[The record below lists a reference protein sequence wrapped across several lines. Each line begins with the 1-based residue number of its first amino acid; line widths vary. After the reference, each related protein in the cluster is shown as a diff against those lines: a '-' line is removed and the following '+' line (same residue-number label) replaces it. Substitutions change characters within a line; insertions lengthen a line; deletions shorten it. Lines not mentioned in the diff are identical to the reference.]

1 MVNRIEGEK
10 VIGLKQTIKSI
21 KNGEGKCLYIA
32 KDADTKLIS
41 PVIQLAKERSLQVTY
56 IETMKEL
63 GTLCGIEV
71 GSAVALVLEP

>member
-21 KNGEGKCLYIA
+21 KNGQGKCLYIA
-32 KDADTKLIS
+32 KDADAKLIS

-63 GTLCGIEV
+63 GALCGIEV